1 MNESHF
7 ESELRRL
14 RPGAPSPQMAERIAG
29 ELSAD
34 RDNFNLT
41 VRAPERLERVLDAGV
56 VNPRPPHPL
65 FSWLRGLGWATAG
78 ACAALLAMRGTE
90 FFSPRP
96 TAANSLPTPLIATA
110 EFQPKTSSR
119 ELLEARDEGLLYDD
133 EQAPQRQLRLT
144 FLERHTWTNPATGA
158 VLHFEVP
165 REDVVLTPV
174 AMQ

>member
-1 MNESHF
+1 MNESQF

-14 RPGAPSPQMAERIAG
+14 RPVPPSAEMAERIAG

-34 RDNFNLT
+34 RDSPGLT
-41 VRAPERLERVLDAGV
+41 VQAPQRLERLPAPAVL
-56 VNPRPPHPL
+56 NSRPSPRL
-65 FSWLRGLGWATAG
+65 FSWLRGVGWATAG
-78 ACAALLAMRGTE
+78 ACATFLIMRGAE
-90 FFSPRP
+90 FFWPQSAPGNRSQ
-96 TAANSLPTPLIATA
+96 TSVAAA
-110 EFQPKTSSR
+110 EFQPDSSSR

-133 EQAPQRQLRLT
+133 AQAPQRQLRLT